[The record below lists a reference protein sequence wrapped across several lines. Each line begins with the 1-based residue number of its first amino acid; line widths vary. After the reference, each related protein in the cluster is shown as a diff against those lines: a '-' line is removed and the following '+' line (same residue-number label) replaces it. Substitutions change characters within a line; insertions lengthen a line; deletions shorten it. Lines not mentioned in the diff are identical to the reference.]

1 MNCPRF
7 LALLALAIFCHSA
20 QAQEPATATPPV
32 VATPPATATQAAA
45 ITSPTAITP
54 PAPPASSTSPSSNP
68 LITPR
73 NAPLASPL
81 NTESGGLL
89 QLSIYLILLLALL
102 SGGFYV
108 MRNGWGIFQ
117 AKPKGERKLQIIENR
132 MLGNRQFLIVAEYEN
147 RKVLLGV
154 CPGQIN
160 YLCTLSESDS
170 EFSSISTEKSDA

>member
-54 PAPPASSTSPSSNP
+54 PAPPASSNP

>member
-1 MNCPRF
+1 MNWPRF
-7 LALLALAIFCHSA
+7 LALLALALFCHSA
-20 QAQEPATATPPV
+20 QAQEPAAATPPAAATQPAT
-32 VATPPATATQAAA
+32 ATPPATQSA
-45 ITSPTAITP
+45 
-54 PAPPASSTSPSSNP
+54 NP
-68 LITPR
+68 LIIPR
-73 NAPLASPL
+73 TAPLASPL

>member
-1 MNCPRF
+1 MNWPRF
-7 LALLALAIFCHSA
+7 LALLALALFCHSA
-20 QAQEPATATPPV
+20 QAQEPAAATPPAAATQPATATPPAI
-32 VATPPATATQAAA
+32 ATPPTTQSA
-45 ITSPTAITP
+45 
-54 PAPPASSTSPSSNP
+54 NP
-68 LITPR
+68 LIIPR
-73 NAPLASPL
+73 TAPLASPL

-117 AKPKGERKLQIIENR
+117 AQPKGERKLQIIENR

>member
-1 MNCPRF
+1 MNWPRF
-7 LALLALAIFCHSA
+7 LALLALALFCHSA
-20 QAQEPATATPPV
+20 QAQEPAA
-32 VATPPATATQAAA
+32 ATPPATPPAAATQPA
-45 ITSPTAITP
+45 TATP
-54 PAPPASSTSPSSNP
+54 PATQSANP
-68 LITPR
+68 LIIPR
-73 NAPLASPL
+73 TAPLASPL